1 MDDILFMS
9 VFLVPPTPLIHKRGS
24 INIVLGISSSLGSAH
39 LYVPN
44 KNYLI
49 RRY

>member
-9 VFLVPPTPLIHKRGS
+9 AFLVPPTLLIHKQGS
-24 INIVLGISSSLGSAH
+24 INIELGISSSLGSAH

-49 RRY
+49 RRH